1 MVMPQPLSVLLKGK
15 DRRSIGRS
23 NEVAALVLREPRRF
37 RELMKCVWSDDAVL
51 RMRAADAAEKVSAK
65 KPRLLDPFKT
75 ELLGLLPEVEQKELR
90 WHLALMIPRLKLT
103 PAERLRACEEFQ
115 RYLDDSSSIVKTF
128 ALQALTEIAE
138 DEPSLR
144 SQVLEL
150 VEQAA
155 RAGTPAMKARARK
168 LIKRFEEAP

>member
-1 MVMPQPLSVLLKGK
+1 MCQPFSILLKGK

-23 NEVAALVLREPRRF
+23 NEVVALVLREPRQF
-37 RELMKCVWSDDAVL
+37 RELMKCVWSDDQVL

-65 KPRLLDPFKT
+65 KPRLLDPFKA

-103 PAERLRACEEFQ
+103 RTERLRASEEFK
-115 RYLDDSSSIVKTF
+115 RYLEDSSSIVKTF
-128 ALQALTEIAE
+128 ALQALAEIAE

-144 SQVLEL
+144 SQVREI
-150 VEQAA
+150 VEQAV

-168 LIKRFEEAP
+168 LLKGFKD